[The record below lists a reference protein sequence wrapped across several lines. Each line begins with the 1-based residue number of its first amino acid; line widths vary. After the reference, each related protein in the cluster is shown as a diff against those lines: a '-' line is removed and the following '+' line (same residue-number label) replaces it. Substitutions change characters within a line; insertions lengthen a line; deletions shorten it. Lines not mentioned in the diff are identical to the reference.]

1 MKKPV
6 IDLHCDLLYYLLNPN
21 SNLHDRDLGCAIP
34 YLLEGNVK
42 LQIMAIFALT
52 TKGSHHLG
60 IKQAELFYGLN
71 INNSQLNS
79 IKNRIIPEVDEIER
93 IGMLASIENAS
104 AFCDEDLS
112 LKEGLQNLEEIKG
125 LVGNITYIGL
135 THHAENRFG
144 GGNYTSIGLKED
156 GKTLIDY
163 LDNKKIA
170 IDLSHTSDALA
181 YDIINYISKQNFDI
195 PIIASHSNYRHVFDH
210 PRNLP
215 DELAQEIIDQKG
227 LIGLN
232 FLRAFVNNSNPNALF
247 DHLEHAINIGAQD
260 NICFGADYFYHKD
273 HPDKSR
279 IPFFYK
285 EHENASCYPHVLEV
299 IDSKFGSQITDKIAN
314 KNVIR
319 FLHNLWE

>member
-1 MKKPV
+1 MNKPV
-6 IDLHCDLLYYLLNPN
+6 IDLHCDLLYHLINPGSNPN
-21 SNLHDRDLGCAIP
+21 DRDLGCAIP

-42 LQIMAIFALT
+42 MQVMAIFAPT

-60 IKQAELFYGLN
+60 IQQAEIFYGLN
-71 INNSQLNS
+71 IYNDQFNS
-79 IKNRIIPEVDEIER
+79 ISNRILPEVDDIDK

-104 AFCDEDLS
+104 AFCDENIT

-125 LVGNITYIGL
+125 LVGNIFYIGL

-144 GGNYTSIGLKED
+144 GGNYTSVGLKED
-156 GKTLIDY
+156 GKTLIDH
-163 LDNKKIA
+163 LDDKRIA
-170 IDLSHTSDALA
+170 IDFSHASDALA
-181 YDIINYISKQNFDI
+181 YDIMNHISKQNLSI
-195 PIIASHSNYRHVFDH
+195 PIIASHSNYREVFNH

-215 DELAQEIIDQKG
+215 DEIAQEIIHRKG

-232 FLRAFVNNSNPNALF
+232 FLRAFVNNSIPNALF
-247 DHLEHAINIGAQD
+247 DHIEYAIKIGAQD

-279 IPFFYK
+279 IPFFFT
-285 EHENASCYPHVLEV
+285 EHENASCYPNVLEI
-299 IDSKFGSQITDKIAN
+299 IDFKFGSQITDKIAN
-314 KNVIR
+314 KNAIR